1 MLSRRV
7 WEGMGILWF
16 WAFGILEQTG
26 KKIGKIAHPGV
37 LKGLVPRGFEAG
49 FRTGKITGKFP
60 V

>member
-1 MLSRRV
+1 MNR
-7 WEGMGILWF
+7 
-16 WAFGILEQTG
+16 TG
-26 KKIGKIAHPGV
+26 TKIGKIAHSGV